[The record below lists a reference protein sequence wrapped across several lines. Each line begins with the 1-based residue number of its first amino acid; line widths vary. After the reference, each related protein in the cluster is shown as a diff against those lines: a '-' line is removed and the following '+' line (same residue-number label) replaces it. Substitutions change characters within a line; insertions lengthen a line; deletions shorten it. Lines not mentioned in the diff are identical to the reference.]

1 MIKPCIKIFVFT
13 KNQIHTALK
22 QTYKLIM
29 KNSITFMP
37 KLASN
42 TKFENYYRLMYCR
55 KTKFQVFSIL
65 RRQLSHRSLDNDIF
79 ECKTS
84 NLILLS

>member
-1 MIKPCIKIFVFT
+1 MIKSCIKIFVFT

-22 QTYKLIM
+22 QTYKLKIT

-42 TKFENYYRLMYCR
+42 TKFENYYRVIYCR
-55 KTKFQVFSIL
+55 KTKFQVVFNSKVSIIA
-65 RRQLSHRSLDNDIF
+65 Q
-79 ECKTS
+79 
-84 NLILLS
+84 